1 MDLTG
6 IIALVIG
13 ILFFI
18 WALYALIK
26 NWNDLRQDKTW
37 GIVVLV
43 LAVLGLLS
51 FVGVLGLFDDNILF
65 IPIGPLIALIAIA
78 AKQGTKSIMFN

>member
-1 MDLTG
+1 MNSTD

-13 ILFFI
+13 IFFFV

-26 NWNDLRQDKTW
+26 NWQTLTKSGQW

-43 LAVLGLLS
+43 LAVIGLLS
-51 FVGVLGLFDDNILF
+51 FVGVLGLFDENILF
-65 IPIGPLIALIAIA
+65 VPIGPLIALVAIA
-78 AKQGTKSIMFN
+78 VQQGSKSIMFN

>member
-1 MDLTG
+1 MNSTD

-13 ILFFI
+13 IFFFV

-26 NWNDLRQDKTW
+26 NWQTLTKAGTW
-37 GIVVLV
+37 GVVVIV

-51 FVGVLGLFDDNILF
+51 FVGVLGLFDENILF
-65 IPIGPLIALIAIA
+65 VPIGPLIALIAIA
-78 AKQGTKSIMFN
+78 VQQGTKSIMFN

>member
-13 ILFFI
+13 ILFFV

-26 NWNDLRQDKTW
+26 NWNDLTRDKPW

-51 FVGVLGLFDDNILF
+51 FVGVLGLFDNNILF
-65 IPIGPLIALIAIA
+65 IPLGPLIALIAIS
-78 AKQGTKSIMFN
+78 AKQGAKSIMFN